1 MNQAYITVGV
11 NYLVISV
18 INYIF
23 FVIVFVIK
31 YCQIPVIVI
40 VNDVTIIV
48 TTCNYTSRGYNF
60 ANFYTAKVEVYISTS
75 L

>member
-40 VNDVTIIV
+40 VNDVTI
-48 TTCNYTSRGYNF
+48 TCNYTSRGYNLRQF
-60 ANFYTAKVEVYISTS
+60 LYC
-75 L
+75 

>member
-48 TTCNYTSRGYNF
+48 TTCNYTSRGYNLRQF
-60 ANFYTAKVEVYISTS
+60 LYC
-75 L
+75 